1 MATVNRL
8 PAPHRKITSFIIAAA
23 FTLAGA
29 SGLASI
35 APAALAAPA
44 NSRARAGTAPS
55 GDEKQAPIDVNT
67 ADLETLVKLPGV
79 GPAIAQRI
87 IDYRKEHGPFKKV
100 EELLNVR
107 GIGDRSLAKL
117 RDLVT
122 LSSKS

>member
-1 MATVNRL
+1 M
-8 PAPHRKITSFIIAAA
+8 
-23 FTLAGA
+23 
-29 SGLASI
+29 
-35 APAALAAPA
+35 
-44 NSRARAGTAPS
+44 
-55 GDEKQAPIDVNT
+55 DEKQAPIDVNT

-107 GIGDRSLAKL
+107 GIGDRSLARL